1 MILPFCTFKSIPE
14 LVTVGLPV
22 VNVTPLVLIN
32 PPPFTVIPFS
42 LAKMKSAFC
51 PATSIVPLIAETLL
65 PVTSLNMA
73 EADFCRLGLCVTI
86 PPVFETYGSFVE
98 LLLKITPFPLPTLK
112 SINLLCDI
120 PPIFGATIFTTSIP
134 LALVVIPGPPLLK
147 SGLISLF
154 CFCLALKSLAKSSVS
169 KNPPICP
176 VIKKAT
182 TKLKVIL
189 RLFFKLCF
197 SNFSFN
203 LK

>member
-1 MILPFCTFKSIPE
+1 M
-14 LVTVGLPV
+14 
-22 VNVTPLVLIN
+22 IN

-42 LAKMKSAFC
+42 LAKIKSAFC
-51 PATSIVPLIAETLL
+51 PAISIVPLIAEALL
-65 PVTSLNMA
+65 PVTSLNIA
-73 EADFCRLGLCVTI
+73 EADFCKLGLCDTI
-86 PPVFETYGSFVE
+86 PPVFETYGFVVE

-112 SINLLCDI
+112 SINLLWDI
-120 PPIFGATIFTTSIP
+120 PPAFGSTIFTTSIP
-134 LALVVIPGPPLLK
+134 LALVLIFGPPV
-147 SGLISLF
+147 SGFISLF
-154 CFCLALKSLAKSSVS
+154 CFCLTLKSLAKSSVS